1 MGTWSPLRIY
11 LRIPLT
17 PDRRFPED
25 VNQDER
31 IGLEDV
37 VFLVNYLYKSGPAS
51 NVLESG
57 NANCGDNIDVGNIVS
72 LVNYL
77 YRDAPSPCSP

>member
-11 LRIPLT
+11 LRISLT

-25 VNQDER
+25 VNQNER

-37 VFLVNYLYKSGPAS
+37 VFLVNCLYSSEPAA
-51 NVLESG
+51 NVPENG
-57 NANCGDNIDVGNIVS
+57 NANCGDNIDLGNI
-72 LVNYL
+72 
-77 YRDAPSPCSP
+77 